1 MSLCRKTLSPMYF
14 VPSVQSM
21 GVFSLASFISVVGVC
36 NSVIWSM
43 FCWIKKKEQTNNIQ
57 SLQSKKKKHAQ
68 KHKTPNS
75 KNKAIQSN
83 ATFRVWVTAAWRI
96 CHFSQNLVVVFILQ
110 CSKCSAVFDQKKML
124 SLKSRPVA
132 AFCLGSWHSWFLHFA
147 LCQISSMQIFF
158 FPARLMQQVYMKHVY
173 LWWLTAGCTSVLS

>member
-1 MSLCRKTLSPMYF
+1 MYF
-14 VPSVQSM
+14 VPSVRSM

-43 FCWIKKKEQTNNIQ
+43 FCWIKKKNKQTIF
-57 SLQSKKKKHAQ
+57 SHFSRKKKKKHAQ

-110 CSKCSAVFDQKKML
+110 CSKCSVVFDQKKML

-158 FPARLMQQVYMKHVY
+158 FPCQINATGLYETCIFMMAHCRMHLCFELDKIFKC
-173 LWWLTAGCTSVLS
+173 LL